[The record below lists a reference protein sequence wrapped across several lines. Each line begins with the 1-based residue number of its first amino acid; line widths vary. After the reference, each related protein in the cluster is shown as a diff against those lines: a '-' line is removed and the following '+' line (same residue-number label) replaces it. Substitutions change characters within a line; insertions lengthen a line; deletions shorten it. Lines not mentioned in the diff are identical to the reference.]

1 MPEDTLSDP
10 IHQLQNDHREVES
23 LYRQFENGSV
33 DFRTEVLRKIVR
45 ELSVH
50 AAVEEQVVYPVMRR
64 YLPDGD
70 AKVEKSISD
79 HQAMKEILKSLDGAS
94 ADEEGVP
101 RTLQMVMAD
110 LRSHVMEEEHE
121 LFPLLRKHVP
131 PLQYTEMAT
140 AMQVA
145 REGAPTRPHPNAPAS
160 NGPAAAVAGAAAS
173 IIDKAR
179 DAVRDLTSRKD

>member
-10 IHQLQNDHREVES
+10 IRQLQNDHREVDS
-23 LYRQFENGSV
+23 LFRQFQTGSA
-33 DFRTEVLRKIVR
+33 DFRTEVLRKIVK

-50 AAVEEQVVYPVMRR
+50 AAVEEQVVYPAMRR

-70 AKVEKSISD
+70 AKVEESIAD
-79 HQAMKEILKSLDGAS
+79 HQAMKEILKSLDGAD
-94 ADEEGVP
+94 ADDEGVS
-101 RTLQMVMAD
+101 RSVQMLMAD
-110 LRSHVMEEEHE
+110 MRSHVQEEEHA
-121 LFPLLRKHVP
+121 LLPILRKNMP
-131 PLQYTEMAT
+131 PVQYTEMAA
-140 AMQVA
+140 AMNAA
-145 REGAPTRPHPNAPAS
+145 RKGAPTRPHPNAPAS

>member
-10 IHQLQNDHREVES
+10 IRQLQNDHREVES
-23 LYRQFENGSV
+23 LFQQFQTGSV

-45 ELSVH
+45 ELSIH
-50 AAVEEQVVYPVMRR
+50 GAIEEQVVYPAMRR
-64 YLPDGD
+64 YLEDGD
-70 AKVEKSISD
+70 AKVEHSIAD

-101 RTLQMVMAD
+101 RTLQMLMAD
-110 LRSHVMEEEHE
+110 VRSHVQEEENE
-121 LFPLLRKHVP
+121 LLPQLRTNMP
-131 PLQYTEMAT
+131 PVQYTEMAT

-145 REGAPTRPHPNAPAS
+145 RQAAPTRPHPKAPAS
-160 NGPAAAVAGAAAS
+160 SGPAAAVAGAAAS